1 MFKKANKDVN
11 PENVGIMQGFADMLG
26 EEELSAIMGSEEKD
40 MDTAT
45 MKERTPKSP
54 EILMNNLR
62 GDMRSIDA
70 RVEELADL
78 VGYNAAASTPPE
90 VLALLQPV
98 LAAEAQQGIGA
109 LPAAGM
115 GQPPQGM
122 PPNLPGGAPTGMP
135 MPPPAAAP
143 SEPPPMDMPPVP
155 NTTPAGMPAGGIETL
170 NMAKGGIVQR
180 FQAGSGEA
188 GVTPV
193 DDPASFLGLGGSYP
207 PELINEARAKTL
219 EFLSKRPLQTPD
231 LGARTAERVPL
242 YEKLLGYDKGAAQ
255 AQALLDIGR
264 AGFNL
269 AANVDE
275 QGQPLRG
282 SFASRF
288 SRSVA
293 PIPGRLAE
301 RIAEKSKMEQGVRLA
316 AVQASEKEIA
326 DIREQ
331 NLKLLEQQRQG
342 WQAIAKGTTSSM
354 FGSGK
359 EGRVMDFMVKFA
371 PGYAKGTT
379 TPQEDRIFEAAV
391 NDYTQPRIVQYIDP
405 DTQNVMTRTERPELP
420 DFVSIALE
428 NRIALG
434 GGTPAPAPAKGDKG
448 KKGGTVVRTVP
459 PSMQD
464 RPASVTDQGAAAPA
478 PVADQTAAP
487 PTDQAPP
494 IPAVPNYVKRDALT
508 VRPQLQSYFTNAQ
521 PTMFGA
527 AGRGTGTPSAIASF
541 FYKTPLVGPSLP
553 FASKE
558 ASEARDYLENSVNR
572 INSALATSPRFAET
586 ERQQIQQQLNL
597 LPKLWDNPTAYRSRL
612 FTLDDY
618 LIRLQEQAIETAFE
632 TAESLPLPARGKTV
646 INEKVPAE
654 LRRQAREKAIII
666 HGVRENIGSPL
677 RIYSNDDPRLKLV
690 PKGTP
695 FLWNNQEWRLND

>member
-1 MFKKANKDVN
+1 MKSKVLDRPMFKKANKDVN
-11 PENVGIMQGFADMLG
+11 PENVGIMQGFADMLDDD
-26 EEELSAIMGSEEKD
+26 ELETIMGDSEEKD
-40 MDTAT
+40 IDTAT
-45 MKERTPKSP
+45 MQERTPKSP

-78 VGYNAAASTPPE
+78 VGYNAAASTPTE

-109 LPAAGM
+109 LPAAGIS

-122 PPNLPGGAPTGMP
+122 PPSLPGGAPTGMSV
-135 MPPPAAAP
+135 PPQAAAP
-143 SEPPPMDMPPVP
+143 AGPPQMDMPPVP

-170 NMAKGGIVQR
+170 NMAKGGIVQHFR
-180 FQAGSGEA
+180 TGSDEA

-219 EFLSKRPLQTPD
+219 TFLTKQPLQTPD
-231 LGARTAERVPL
+231 LMARTAERVPL

-264 AGFNL
+264 AGFNF

-275 QGQPLRG
+275 QGQPMRG

-293 PIPGRLAE
+293 PIPGRLGE

-342 WQAIAKGTTSSM
+342 WQTIAKGTTAST

-359 EGRVMDFMVKFA
+359 EGRVMDFMVKLA

-379 TPQEDRIFEAAV
+379 SPQEDRIFEASV
-391 NDYTQPRIVQYIDP
+391 KDYTQPRIVQYTDP
-405 DTQNVMTRTERPELP
+405 DTGNIMTRTERPELP
-420 DFVSIALE
+420 DFVSTAMR

-434 GGTPAPAPAKGDKG
+434 GGTPAPAPTKGGKG
-448 KKGGTVVRTVP
+448 KKGEAVVPTVP

-464 RPASVTDQGAAAPA
+464 RPAPVVEQGAGT
-478 PVADQTAAP
+478 DQTAAP

-494 IPAVPNYVKRDALT
+494 TPSIPDYVRRDPLT
-508 VRPQLQSYFTNAQ
+508 VRPQLQSYFSSSQ

-527 AGRGTGTPSAIASF
+527 AGRGTGVPSAIGSF
-541 FYKTPLVGPSLP
+541 FYKTPLVGSMVG
-553 FASKE
+553 SKE
-558 ASEARDYLENSVNR
+558 SAEARDFLENSVNR
-572 INSALATSPRFAET
+572 INSALANSPRFAET
-586 ERQQIQQQLNL
+586 ERQQIMSQLDL
-597 LPKLWDNPTAYRSRL
+597 LPRMWDNPTAYRTRL

-618 LIRLQEQAIETAFE
+618 LIRLQEQAIDSAF
-632 TAESLPLPARGKTV
+632 AKG
-646 INEKVPAE
+646 NVPVE
-654 LRRQAREKAIII
+654 QRKQAREKAIII
-666 HGVRENIGSPL
+666 HNVRETIGSPL
-677 RIYSNDDPRLKLV
+677 RIDRVDDPRLKLV

-695 FLWNNQEWRLND
+695 FLWNGEEWRLTN